1 MDRII
6 APRWWRRPP
15 VLIAGAVVGGLAL
28 VGAAA
33 GAIALTRDPS
43 LSVRTSQ
50 VTVRTAAY
58 GAFHDFAPLR
68 AEVTPK
74 EVVVLDAAEGG
85 RIEAI
90 LSRNGDVVR
99 EGQPIVRLRNAEL
112 EQQTLTQQI
121 SLMASIA
128 QLQSYAKQLDDAR
141 VANQRA
147 TAELNFRLA
156 GLKRDYESAEA
167 LFTRGFGA
175 AAPRDRAKAALDHA
189 LELERLQAEIN
200 RNEDALRARE
210 LPRIA
215 AERQALTEGLALV
228 RAKLGGLAV
237 TAPVAGVLSDMD
249 LNPGQMI
256 AQGARLGRITAPT
269 GYKLTAAVD
278 QYYLGQVRPG
288 QIARLSRDG
297 RTLQAR
303 VTRVDVQL
311 KDGVFAVELDFLS
324 PPAGLLTGQV
334 LEGRLTLGGDSQALI
349 LPVGPYLDD
358 AGGKWVMRFA
368 PGSDTARRQ
377 AVRIGRR
384 NAEQVEILSGLSP
397 GDRVI
402 TSSYADYD
410 RIQRINLVR

>member
-1 MDRII
+1 
-6 APRWWRRPP
+6 
-15 VLIAGAVVGGLAL
+15 
-28 VGAAA
+28 
-33 GAIALTRDPS
+33 
-43 LSVRTSQ
+43 
-50 VTVRTAAY
+50 
-58 GAFHDFAPLR
+58 
-68 AEVTPK
+68 
-74 EVVVLDAAEGG
+74 
-85 RIEAI
+85 
-90 LSRNGDVVR
+90 LSRNGDVVT
-99 EGQPIVRLRNAEL
+99 EGQPILRLRNAEL
-112 EQQTLTQQI
+112 EQQTLNQQI

-156 GLKRDYESAEA
+156 GLRRDYESADA
-167 LFTRGFGA
+167 LFVRGFGA

-189 LELERLQAEIN
+189 QELERLQAEIN

-215 AERQALTEGLALV
+215 AERQALNEGLAMV

-237 TAPVAGVLSDMD
+237 TAPVAGILSDMD
-249 LNPGQMI
+249 LSPGQMI
-256 AQGARLGRITAPT
+256 SQGARLGRVTAPS

-278 QYYLGQVRPG
+278 QYYLGQVKPG
-288 QIARLSRDG
+288 QIARFNRDG
-297 RTLQAR
+297 RIVEAR
-303 VTRVDVQL
+303 VARVDAQL
-311 KDGVFAVELDFLS
+311 KDGAFTVELEFVL
-324 PPAGLLTGQV
+324 PPEGALTGQV
-334 LEGRLTLGGDSQALI
+334 MEGRLTLGGDRQALV
-349 LPVGPYLDD
+349 LPAGPYLDD
-358 AGGKWVMRFA
+358 SGGAWVMRFA

-410 RIQRINLVR
+410 RIQRISLIR